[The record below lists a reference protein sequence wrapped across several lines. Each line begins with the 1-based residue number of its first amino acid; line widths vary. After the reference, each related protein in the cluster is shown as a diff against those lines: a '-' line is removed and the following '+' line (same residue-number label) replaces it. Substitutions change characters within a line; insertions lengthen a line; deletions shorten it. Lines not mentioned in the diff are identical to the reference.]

1 MWALG
6 SVFGG
11 DVPADGA
18 GLVEYKAIVILVK
31 IDIHM
36 SVSSD
41 DSEVGQSDHS
51 SGAEI
56 WLARPSK
63 EKEGLQTR
71 TIAGV

>member
-6 SVFGG
+6 SVVGG

-31 IDIHM
+31 IYVHM

-41 DSEVGQSDHS
+41 DSEVGESDHR
-51 SGAEI
+51 SGAVI
-56 WLARPSK
+56 
-63 EKEGLQTR
+63 
-71 TIAGV
+71 